1 MAIVKAE
8 QKRMLLI
15 DDNLLFLVALE
26 GILIASGNDW
36 RTVKAMNGREALVE
50 LEGQT
55 FDLIVTDYQ
64 MPGMNGLELLAAV
77 RQKLPETPVIMITGD
92 DSNELREQAQH
103 LGVFCVL
110 EKPVPSQVFLRA
122 VREASGHGAPANED
136 ERWPEMYKRSISL
149 SNNLVG

>member
-1 MAIVKAE
+1 
-8 QKRMLLI
+8 MLLI

-55 FDLIVTDYQ
+55 FDLIVTDYE

-77 RQKLPETPVIMITGD
+77 RQKLPETPVIMLTGD
-92 DSNELREQAQH
+92 DSNELREKAHH

-110 EKPVPSQVFLRA
+110 EKPVPGRLFLKT
-122 VREASGHGAPANED
+122 VREATGHGPPQTQD
-136 ERWPEMYKRSISL
+136 ECWPEMYKRSLSL
-149 SNNLVG
+149 SSNVVG